1 MGDHIGRVIPVAIE
15 DEVKESYLTY
25 AMSVIVS
32 RALPDARDGLKPVH
46 RRILY
51 SMSEMGL
58 RNNTPYKK
66 CGRIVGDV
74 LGKYHPHG
82 DQSIYDALV
91 RLAQDFS
98 LRMPVVQGQGNFG
111 SVDGDPPAAMRYTEA
126 RLAKVSEAILRDIKK
141 ETVDF
146 VPNYDDSMMQPSVL
160 PTAFPFLL
168 VNGSSGIAVGM
179 ATNMA
184 PHNLSECCDAIN
196 ATIDNPEIDSL
207 ELTKYVKGPDFPTG
221 GIIFGRKGIID
232 AATTGRGKITVRS
245 KTELEEMRGDREAI
259 IVSEIPYMV
268 NKANLVIKIAELV
281 RDKKIDGISDLRD
294 ESDRNGMRVVIVIK
308 KGFSPKVVLNQ
319 LYAHTSLQQNFNV
332 NNLAIHNGL
341 PKMCNLK
348 DLIKIFIEHR
358 QDVITRRTIFDR
370 NKAQDRAHILE
381 GLQIALE
388 NVDEVVAIIKKST
401 SVVNAR
407 VALMARFELSE
418 KQAQAILDMRLQKI
432 TSLET
437 QKIIDELKE
446 IHELIAYLQGL
457 LDNPGRIL
465 SVIQEETTEIK
476 EKYGNDRLSEINPQE
491 VTGITIEDLIEQ
503 EDMVVLISNKG
514 FIKRVSLSEYKEQGR
529 GGKGSNSAKL
539 KDGDFVEHI
548 FIANTHDIIMFVTS
562 VGKAYWLKVHE
573 IPEASRQARG
583 SHLKTIFE
591 FEEDEEIT
599 TTVSLNDFNEE
610 TFLFMATNH
619 ATVKRVTTFNFRNA
633 KTRGIKAIKL
643 DEGEKLISAKLTD
656 GNQDIVLISQKGKGL
671 RFPETAVRVMG
682 RDTHGVRGIK
692 LAADDKLVGVCV
704 GSENEQMLLLSEQG
718 FGKRTLM
725 GNLSY
730 HNRATQGQI
739 IYKVNEKTGKVI
751 GSMTVT
757 EEDHIVCI
765 TQLGKTLKVR
775 TSLVSLLGKNAFG
788 VKILNID
795 KNDDLVGLAK
805 AINTDP
811 EPEQKDLFEESD
823 EAESSVITET
833 TGIEAENT
841 EIEESTEVEESTE
854 E

>member
-1 MGDHIGRVIPVAIE
+1 VADHIGRVIPVDIG
-15 DEVKESYLTY
+15 DEVEESYLTY
-25 AMSVIVS
+25 AMSVIIS

-66 CGRIVGDV
+66 CARIVGDV
-74 LGKYHPHG
+74 LGKFHPHG
-82 DQSIYDALV
+82 DASIYDAMV

-98 LRMPVVQGQGNFG
+98 LRVPVIQGHGNFG

-126 RLAKVSEAILRDIKK
+126 RLGKVAEAMLRDIKK

-146 VPNYDDSMMQPSVL
+146 RPNYDDSMLEPSVL

-196 ATIDNPEIDSL
+196 ATIDNPEITAL
-207 ELTKYVKGPDFPTG
+207 ELTEYVKGPDFPTG
-221 GIIFGRKGIID
+221 GTVFGRKGIID
-232 AATTGRGKITVRS
+232 AATTGRGKITVRAKS
-245 KTELEEMRGDREAI
+245 ELEELRGDREAI
-259 IVSEIPYMV
+259 IVTEIPYMI

-294 ESDRNGMRVVIVIK
+294 ESDRNGMRIVIVLK
-308 KGFSPKVVLNQ
+308 RGFSPKVVLNQ

-332 NNLAIHNGL
+332 NNLAIVEGL
-341 PKMCNLK
+341 PKVCNLK
-348 DLIKIFIEHR
+348 DMVSIFIKHR
-358 QDVITRRTIFDR
+358 QDVITRRTIFDLK
-370 NKAQDRAHILE
+370 KAKARAHILE
-381 GLQIALE
+381 GLQIALN
-388 NVDEVVAIIKKST
+388 NVDEVVVIIKKSS
-401 SVVNAR
+401 SVANAR

-418 KQAQAILDMRLQKI
+418 LQAQAILDMRLQKI

-437 QKIIDELKE
+437 QKIIDELNE
-446 IHELIAYLQGL
+446 IQKTIYYLEGL
-457 LDNPGRIL
+457 LEFPERIL
-465 SVIQEETTEIK
+465 AVIKDETTELK
-476 EKYGNDRLSEINPQE
+476 DKYGEDRVSELNPME
-491 VTGITIEDLIEQ
+491 VSGITIEDLIEQ
-503 EDMVVLISNKG
+503 EDMVVLISNNG
-514 FIKRVSLSEYKEQGR
+514 FIKRVSLSSYKEQGR

-539 KDGDFVEHI
+539 KDGDFIEHI

-562 VGKAYWLKVHE
+562 VGKSYWLKVHE

-591 FEEDEEIT
+591 FEENEEIT
-599 TTVSLNDFNEE
+599 TTVSLNEFSED
-610 TFLFMATNH
+610 TFLFMATNK
-619 ATVKRVTTFNFRNA
+619 ATVKRVTTHNFRNA

-643 DEGEKLISAKLTD
+643 DDDEKLISAKLTD

-671 RFPETAVRVMG
+671 RFPENAVRVMG

-692 LAADDKLVGVCV
+692 LATEDKLIGVCV
-704 GSENEQMLLLSEQG
+704 GSEQEQMLILSEQG
-718 FGKRTLM
+718 YGKRTLM
-725 GNLSY
+725 GNLTY

-739 IYKVNEKTGKVI
+739 IYKVNDKTGLIV

-765 TQLGKTLKVR
+765 TQQGKTLKVR

-805 AINTDP
+805 AVNTDP
-811 EPEQKDLFEESD
+811 EPEQTDLLD
-823 EAESSVITET
+823 IPVIDNN
-833 TGIEAENT
+833 IEK
-841 EIEESTEVEESTE
+841 IEEDVPRETSSEE
-854 E
+854 

>member
-1 MGDHIGRVIPVAIE
+1 MADHIGRVIPVDIG
-15 DEVKESYLTY
+15 DEVEESYLTY
-25 AMSVIVS
+25 AMSVIIS

-66 CGRIVGDV
+66 CARIVGDV
-74 LGKYHPHG
+74 LGKFHPHG
-82 DQSIYDALV
+82 DASIYDAMV

-98 LRMPVVQGQGNFG
+98 LRVPVIQGHGNFG

-126 RLAKVSEAILRDIKK
+126 RLGKVAEAMLRDIKK

-146 VPNYDDSMMQPSVL
+146 RPNYDDSMLEPSVL

-196 ATIDNPEIDSL
+196 ATIDNPEITAL
-207 ELTKYVKGPDFPTG
+207 ELTEYVKGPDFPTG
-221 GIIFGRKGIID
+221 GTVFGRKGIID
-232 AATTGRGKITVRS
+232 AATTGRGKITVRAKS
-245 KTELEEMRGDREAI
+245 ELEELRGDREAI
-259 IVSEIPYMV
+259 IVTEIPYMI

-294 ESDRNGMRVVIVIK
+294 ESDRNGMRIVIVLK
-308 KGFSPKVVLNQ
+308 RGFSPKVVLNQ

-332 NNLAIHNGL
+332 NNLAIVEGL
-341 PKMCNLK
+341 PKVCNLK
-348 DLIKIFIEHR
+348 DMVSIFIKHR
-358 QDVITRRTIFDR
+358 QDVITRRTIFDLK
-370 NKAQDRAHILE
+370 KAKARAHILE
-381 GLQIALE
+381 GLQIALN
-388 NVDEVVAIIKKST
+388 NVDEVVVIIKKSS
-401 SVVNAR
+401 SVANAR

-418 KQAQAILDMRLQKI
+418 LQAQAILDMRLQKI

-437 QKIIDELKE
+437 QKIIDELNE
-446 IHELIAYLQGL
+446 IQKTIYYLEGL
-457 LDNPGRIL
+457 LEFPERIL
-465 SVIQEETTEIK
+465 AVIKDETTELK
-476 EKYGNDRLSEINPQE
+476 DKYGEDRVSELNPME
-491 VTGITIEDLIEQ
+491 VSGITIEDLIEQ
-503 EDMVVLISNKG
+503 EDMVVLISNNG
-514 FIKRVSLSEYKEQGR
+514 FIKRVSLSSYKEQGR

-539 KDGDFVEHI
+539 KDGDFIEHI

-562 VGKAYWLKVHE
+562 VGKSYWLKVHE

-591 FEEDEEIT
+591 FEENEEIT
-599 TTVSLNDFNEE
+599 TTVSLNEFSED
-610 TFLFMATNH
+610 TFLFMATNK
-619 ATVKRVTTFNFRNA
+619 ATVKRVTTHNFRNA

-643 DEGEKLISAKLTD
+643 DDDEKLISAKLTD

-671 RFPETAVRVMG
+671 RFPENAVRVMG

-692 LAADDKLVGVCV
+692 LATEDKLIGVCV
-704 GSENEQMLLLSEQG
+704 GSEQEQMLILSEQG
-718 FGKRTLM
+718 YGKRTLM
-725 GNLSY
+725 GNLTY

-739 IYKVNEKTGKVI
+739 IYKVNDKTGLIV

-765 TQLGKTLKVR
+765 TQQGKTLKVR

-805 AINTDP
+805 AVNTDP
-811 EPEQKDLFEESD
+811 EPEQTDLLD
-823 EAESSVITET
+823 IPVIDNN
-833 TGIEAENT
+833 IEK
-841 EIEESTEVEESTE
+841 IEEDVPRETSSEE
-854 E
+854 

>member
-1 MGDHIGRVIPVAIE
+1 VSENTGRVIPIAIE

-51 SMSEMGL
+51 SMNEMGL

-66 CGRIVGDV
+66 CARIVGDV
-74 LGKYHPHG
+74 LGKFHPHG
-82 DQSIYDALV
+82 DASIYDALV

-98 LRMPVVQGQGNFG
+98 LRIPVVQGHGNFG

-141 ETVDF
+141 ETVNF
-146 VPNYDDSMMQPSVL
+146 NNNYDDSMVEPEVL

-184 PHNLSECCDAIN
+184 PHNLGECCDAIN
-196 ATIDNPEIDSL
+196 AAIDNPEITAL
-207 ELTKYVKGPDFPTG
+207 ELTEYVKGPDFPTG
-221 GIIFGRKGIID
+221 GIIFGKKGYID

-245 KTELEEMRGDREAI
+245 KTELEELRGDREAI
-259 IVSEIPYMV
+259 IVTEIPYMI

-294 ESDRNGMRVVIVIK
+294 ESDRNGMRIVIVIK

-348 DLIKIFIEHR
+348 DLIQIFIEHR
-358 QDVITRRTIFDR
+358 QDVITRRTIFDLR
-370 NKAQDRAHILE
+370 KAKDRAHILE

-388 NVDEVVAIIKKST
+388 NVDEVVAIIKAST

-407 VALMARFELSE
+407 VALMTRFELSE
-418 KQAQAILDMRLQKI
+418 IQAQAILDMRLQKI

-437 QKIIDELKE
+437 QKILDELKE
-446 IHELIAYLQGL
+446 IMELINYLQGL
-457 LDNPGRIL
+457 LDFPERIL
-465 SVIQEETTEIK
+465 TVIKEETLEIK
-476 EKYGNDRLSEINPQE
+476 EKYSNDRITEINPQE
-491 VTGITIEDLIEQ
+491 VSGITIEDLIEQ

-529 GGKGSNSAKL
+529 GGKGSNSTKL

-562 VGKAYWLKVHE
+562 EGKAYWLKVHE

-591 FEEDEEIT
+591 FEEEEEIT
-599 TTVSLNDFNEE
+599 TIVSLNDFNED

-619 ATVKRVTTFNFRNA
+619 ATVKRVTTYNFRNA

-643 DEGEKLISAKLTD
+643 DDGEKLISAKLTD

-671 RFPETAVRVMG
+671 RFPEDAVRVMG

-692 LAADDKLVGVCV
+692 LSSDDKLVGVCV
-704 GSENEQMLLLSEQG
+704 GSEHEQMLLLSEKG
-718 FGKRTLM
+718 YGKRTLM

-739 IYKVNEKTGKVI
+739 IYKVNEKTGKLI
-751 GSMTVT
+751 GSMAVT

-765 TQLGKTLKVR
+765 TQQGKTLKVR

-795 KNDDLVGLAK
+795 KDDELVGLAK
-805 AINTDP
+805 AVNTDP
-811 EPEQKDLFEESD
+811 EPEQKDLLDID
-823 EAESSVITET
+823 ED
-833 TGIEAENT
+833 NT
-841 EIEESTEVEESTE
+841 ENMDKSEENNNSEE
-854 E
+854 

>member
-1 MGDHIGRVIPVAIE
+1 MSENTGRVIPIAIE

-25 AMSVIVS
+25 AMSVIIS

-51 SMSEMGL
+51 SMNEMGL

-66 CGRIVGDV
+66 CARIVGDV

-82 DQSIYDALV
+82 DASIYDAMV

-98 LRMPVVQGQGNFG
+98 LRVPVVQGHGNFG

-141 ETVDF
+141 ETIDF
-146 VPNYDDSMMQPSVL
+146 RPNYDDSMLEPEVL

-184 PHNLSECCDAIN
+184 PHNLTECCDAIN
-196 ATIDNPEIDSL
+196 ATIENPEITAL
-207 ELTKYVKGPDFPTG
+207 ELTEYVKGPDFPTG
-221 GIIFGRKGIID
+221 GIVCGTKGYID
-232 AATTGRGKITVRS
+232 AATTGRGKITVRA
-245 KTELEEMRGDREAI
+245 KTELEELRGDREAI

-281 RDKKIDGISDLRD
+281 RDKKVEGISDLRD
-294 ESDRNGMRVVIVIK
+294 ESDRNGMRIVIVIK

-332 NNLAIHNGL
+332 NNLAIVDGL
-341 PKMCNLK
+341 PKVCNLK
-348 DLIKIFIEHR
+348 DLVHIFIKHR
-358 QDVITRRTIFDR
+358 QEVITRRTIFDL
-370 NKAQDRAHILE
+370 NKAKDRAHILE
-381 GLQIALE
+381 GLKIALE
-388 NVDEVVAIIKKST
+388 NVDEVVEIIKNSS

-407 VALMARFELSE
+407 VALMARFDLSE
-418 KQAQAILDMRLQKI
+418 RQAQAILDMRLQKI

-437 QKIIDELKE
+437 QKILDELKE
-446 IHELIAYLQGL
+446 IQELIAYLQGL
-457 LDNPGRIL
+457 LDYPERIL
-465 SVIQEETTEIK
+465 AVIKDETTELK
-476 EKYGNDRLSEINPQE
+476 EKYGEERFSELTVQE
-491 VTGITIEDLIEQ
+491 VSGITIEDLIEQ

-529 GGKGSNSAKL
+529 GGKGSKSAKL

-599 TTVSLNDFNEE
+599 TTVSLNEFNEE
-610 TFLFMATNH
+610 TYLFMATNH
-619 ATVKRVTTFNFRNA
+619 ATVKRVTTYNFRNA

-656 GNQDIVLISQKGKGL
+656 GNQDIVLISQRGKGL

-692 LAADDKLVGVCV
+692 LAEGDKLVGVCV
-704 GSENEQMLLLSEQG
+704 GSENEQMLLLSEHG
-718 FGKRTLM
+718 YGKRTLM

-739 IYKVNEKTGKVI
+739 IYKVNDKTGLVI
-751 GSMTVT
+751 GAMTVT

-765 TQLGKTLKVR
+765 TQQGKTLKIR

-788 VKILNID
+788 VRILNID
-795 KNDDLVGLAK
+795 DSDELVGLAK
-805 AINTDP
+805 AVNTDP
-811 EPEQKDLFEESD
+811 EPEQKDLLGVEAEAD
-823 EAESSVITET
+823 ENVESSVPRET
-833 TGIEAENT
+833 SDNETD
-841 EIEESTEVEESTE
+841 TE

>member
-1 MGDHIGRVIPVAIE
+1 VADHIGKVIPIAIE
-15 DEVKESYLTY
+15 DEVKDSYLTY

-51 SMSEMGL
+51 SMNEMGL

-74 LGKYHPHG
+74 LGKFHPHG
-82 DQSIYDALV
+82 DASIYDALV

-98 LRMPVVQGQGNFG
+98 LNIPVVQGQGNFG

-126 RLAKVSEAILRDIKK
+126 RLARVSEAILRDIKK

-146 VPNYDDSMMQPSVL
+146 KPNYDESMQEPTVL

-184 PHNLSECCDAIN
+184 PHNLSECCDAVVACIE
-196 ATIDNPEIDSL
+196 NPDIDSL
-207 ELTKYVKGPDFPTG
+207 ELTNYVKGPDFPTG
-221 GIIFGRKGIID
+221 GIICGNSGFIE
-232 AATTGRGKITVRS
+232 AATTGKGKITIRS
-245 KTELEEMRGDREAI
+245 KTELEELKGDREAI
-259 IVSEIPYMV
+259 IVTEIPYMV

-281 RDKKIDGISDLRD
+281 RDKKIEGISDLRD
-294 ESDRNGMRVVIVIK
+294 ESDRKGMRIVIVIK

-332 NNLAIHNGL
+332 NNLAILNGL
-341 PKMCNLK
+341 PKMCTLK
-348 DLIKIFIEHR
+348 DLLQIFIEHR
-358 QDVITRRTIFDR
+358 QDVITRRTIFDLG
-370 NKAQDRAHILE
+370 KAKERAHILE

-388 NVDEVVAIIKKST
+388 NVDEVIAIIKASS

-407 VALMARFELSE
+407 VALMARFELTEIQS
-418 KQAQAILDMRLQKI
+418 QAILDMRLQKI

-437 QKIIDELKE
+437 QKILDELKE
-446 IHELIAYLQGL
+446 IQELISYLQGL
-457 LDNPGRIL
+457 LDYPERIL
-465 SVIQEETTEIK
+465 NVIKEETIEIKDKYGEGRKTEISP
-476 EKYGNDRLSEINPQE
+476 LEIS
-491 VTGITIEDLIEQ
+491 GISIEDLIEQ
-503 EDMVVLISNKG
+503 EDMVVLISNNG

-548 FIANTHDIIMFVTS
+548 FIANTHDVIMFVTTF
-562 VGKAYWLKVHE
+562 GKAYWLKVHE
-573 IPEASRQARG
+573 IPEASKQARG

-591 FEEDEEIT
+591 FEENEDIT
-599 TTVSLNDFNEE
+599 TTVSFKDFSED

-619 ATVKRVTTFNFRNA
+619 ATVKRVTTYNFRNA

-643 DEGEKLISAKLTD
+643 DDDEKLISAKLTD
-656 GNQDIVLISQKGKGL
+656 GKQDIVLISKKGKGL
-671 RFPETAVRVMG
+671 RFTEDSVRVMG
-682 RDTHGVRGIK
+682 RDTHGVKGIK
-692 LAADDKLVGVCV
+692 LSSDDELVGFCV
-704 GSENEQMLLLSEQG
+704 GTEEDQMFILSENG
-718 FGKRTLM
+718 YGKRTMLN
-725 GNLSY
+725 NLSY

-739 IYKVNEKTGKVI
+739 IYKVNEKTGFVI
-751 GSMTVT
+751 GSMSVT
-757 EEDHIVCI
+757 DEDHIVCI
-765 TQLGKTLKVR
+765 TQQGKTLKVR
-775 TSLVSLLGKNAFG
+775 TSLVSIMGKNAFG

-795 KNDDLVGLAK
+795 NDDNLVGLAK
-805 AINTDP
+805 AVSTDP
-811 EPEQKDLFEESD
+811 EPEQKDLISLDDVLTDDSEDENNEE
-823 EAESSVITET
+823 I
-833 TGIEAENT
+833 
-841 EIEESTEVEESTE
+841 
-854 E
+854 

>member
-1 MGDHIGRVIPVAIE
+1 MGDHIGKVIPVAIE
-15 DEVKESYLTY
+15 DEVKESYLNY

-74 LGKYHPHG
+74 LGKFHPHG
-82 DQSIYDALV
+82 DASIYDALV

-146 VPNYDDSMMQPSVL
+146 IPNYDDSMVQPSVL

-196 ATIDNPEIDSL
+196 AAIDNPEINSL

-259 IVSEIPYMV
+259 IVTEIPYMV

-281 RDKKIDGISDLRD
+281 RDKRIDGISDLRD

-308 KGFSPKVVLNQ
+308 RGFSPKIVLNQ

-332 NNLAIHNGL
+332 NNLAIYKGL

-348 DLIKIFIEHR
+348 DIIHIFIEHR
-358 QDVITRRTIFDR
+358 KDVITRRTIFDR

-407 VALMARFELSE
+407 VALIARFELSE

-437 QKIIDELKE
+437 QKIIDELIELHK
-446 IHELIAYLQGL
+446 LIAYLQGL

-465 SVIQEETTEIK
+465 EVIKEETTEIK
-476 EKYGNDRLSEINPQE
+476 VKYGNDRLTALNPQE
-491 VTGITIEDLIEQ
+491 VTGMTIEDLIEQ

-514 FIKRVSLSEYKEQGR
+514 FIKRVSLSAYKEQGR

-548 FIANTHDIIMFVTS
+548 FIANTHNIIMFVTS

-591 FEEDEEIT
+591 FEENEEIT
-599 TTVSLNDFNEE
+599 TTVSLNEFNED

-619 ATVKRVTTFNFRNA
+619 ATVKRVTTHNFRNA

-643 DEGEKLISAKLTD
+643 DEGEELISAKLTD
-656 GNQDIVLISQKGKGL
+656 GHQDIVLISQKGKGL

-805 AINTDP
+805 AVNTDP
-811 EPEQKDLFEESD
+811 EPEQKDLFEKAIDSEDTS
-823 EAESSVITET
+823 EKET
-833 TGIEAENT
+833 TESEENIK
-841 EIEESTEVEESTE
+841 E
-854 E
+854 

>member
-1 MGDHIGRVIPVAIE
+1 MAEHTGRVIPVAIE

-25 AMSVIVS
+25 AMSVIIS

-66 CGRIVGDV
+66 CARIVGDV

-82 DQSIYDALV
+82 DASIYDAMV

-98 LRMPVVQGQGNFG
+98 LRVPVVQGHGNFG

-141 ETVDF
+141 ETIDF
-146 VPNYDDSMMQPSVL
+146 RPNYDDSMLEPVVL

-184 PHNLSECCDAIN
+184 PHNLSECCDSIN
-196 ATIDNPEIDSL
+196 ATIDNPDITAL
-207 ELTKYVKGPDFPTG
+207 ELTEYVKGPDFPTG
-221 GIIFGRKGIID
+221 GIVCGRKGYID

-259 IVSEIPYMV
+259 IVTEIPYMI

-294 ESDRNGMRVVIVIK
+294 ESDRNGMRIVIVIK

-332 NNLAIHNGL
+332 NNLAIVDGL
-341 PKMCNLK
+341 PKVCNLK
-348 DLIKIFIEHR
+348 DLVSIFIKHR
-358 QDVITRRTIFDR
+358 VEVITRRTQFDL
-370 NKAQDRAHILE
+370 NKANERAHILR
-381 GLQIALE
+381 GLKIALE
-388 NVDEVVAIIKKST
+388 NVDEVVDIIKKSS

-437 QKIIDELKE
+437 QKIIDELEE
-446 IHELIAYLQGL
+446 IQKLIDYLQGL

-465 SVIQEETTEIK
+465 SVIKEETTDLK
-476 EKYGNDRLSEINPQE
+476 EKYGEDRYSELTVQE

-529 GGKGSNSAKL
+529 GGKGSKSAKL

-599 TTVSLNDFNEE
+599 TTVSLNGFNED
-610 TFLFMATNH
+610 TFLFMATNK
-619 ATVKRVTTFNFRNA
+619 ATVKRVTTHNFRNA

-656 GNQDIVLISQKGKGL
+656 GSHDIVLISQKGKGL

-692 LAADDKLVGVCV
+692 LAPDDKLVGVCV
-704 GSENEQMLLLSEQG
+704 GSESEQMLILSEQG
-718 FGKRTLM
+718 YGKRTLM

-739 IYKVNEKTGKVI
+739 IYKANEKTGLVI
-751 GSMTVT
+751 GTMAVT

-765 TQLGKTLKVR
+765 TQQGKTLKVR

-795 KNDDLVGLAK
+795 KNDDLVGFAK
-805 AINTDP
+805 AVDTDP
-811 EPEQKDLFEESD
+811 EPEQTDLIDVENDIESVD
-823 EAESSVITET
+823 VPRET
-833 TGIEAENT
+833 
-841 EIEESTEVEESTE
+841 STE